1 MGYCNGYMDG
11 WMDGW
16 DNRRIESKQMDCI
29 MDELKDS

>member
-16 DNRRIESKQMDCI
+16 DNRQIESKQMDCI